1 MVGTQ
6 LEQRLSCAR
15 PITSFAVTAHACQTD
30 LSGHN
35 RNCSNVTKLSHEM
48 TSRHRLLGLK
58 FYVRVLYE
66 TG

>member
-1 MVGTQ
+1 VGTQ
-6 LEQRLSCAR
+6 LQPRLSWAR
-15 PITSFAVTAHACQTD
+15 PVTSSVFTAHACQTH

-35 RNCSNVTKLSHEM
+35 RNCSNVTKLSHKM
-48 TSRHRLLGLK
+48 TSRHGLLGLK